1 MRQILLPTL
10 AAATLAAC
18 GHLPVS
24 TMWALRNF
32 DAGNVEPALLRAA
45 IRIPDSLEPQPG
57 GVKLEAGWWRDGR
70 EDDKHTAKFVLQETT
85 APADVAPLAGER
97 RPGTRLIVFRVNPA
111 DIPKIHA
118 LQAEARAEK
127 LKSPG
132 KTQGTLGIGADAC
145 RRGDLP
151 DGPLL
156 MTTFLRTDATRGY
169 LTLLKDVDLR
179 SAVTAE
185 KSIDELAPTCEKFAN
200 RAETAKAGQ

>member
-1 MRQILLPTL
+1 M
-10 AAATLAAC
+10 
-18 GHLPVS
+18 PVS
-24 TMWALRNF
+24 TMW
-32 DAGNVEPALLRAA
+32 ALLRAA

-57 GVKLEAGWWRDGR
+57 GVRLEAGWWRDGR

-97 RPGTRLIVFRVNPA
+97 RAGTRLLVFRVNPA

-127 LKSPG
+127 LKNPG
-132 KTQGTLGIGADAC
+132 NTKGTLGIGADAC

-151 DGPLL
+151 DGPLP